1 MTTPENAISRH
12 ATSDGTI
19 ADLAWRVADIRA
31 AEQALMATL
40 APGTLM
46 ARAAA
51 GLARRC
57 VELVSGR
64 FGAVYG
70 RSVLLLVGAGDN
82 GGDALD
88 VLRQDHQAVR
98 KLFLQYARFKP
109 GALSGDGKIDVI
121 QNLCRALAVHAQIEE
136 ELFYPALS
144 EAGEK
149 DRVPVETGAEH
160 ATIRRLAEELRNAK
174 PGDELADA
182 KMKVL
187 ADYVQQHVDEEES
200 ELFSEARAA
209 GFDLRALGEQLNA
222 RKAELGAIEA
232 DLGDQRDGRSPS
244 PRSEPAAAQ
253 A

>member
-1 MTTPENAISRH
+1 MTMTAH
-12 ATSDGTI
+12 AK
-19 ADLAWRVADIRA
+19 
-31 AEQALMATL
+31 
-40 APGTLM
+40 
-46 ARAAA
+46 
-51 GLARRC
+51 
-57 VELVSGR
+57 
-64 FGAVYG
+64 
-70 RSVLLLVGAGDN
+70 DN

-136 ELFYPALS
+136 ELFYPALR

-222 RKAELGAIEA
+222 RKAELAATEA
-232 DLGDQRDGRSPS
+232 DVTGERGNRSPP